1 MFSSCVEEL
10 IEHQN
15 KSTEAP
21 EDELEFTPRGTSG
34 RPAMTTKPALH
45 LKRPKRTMRSATM
58 LSKKPSRTLL
68 AAALAALFMCSTC
81 VSSTRSVSI
90 SSSNTGSVF
99 AVPRGGGW
107 FGSGRG
113 NSNSNKRPSR
123 RRRNNRRN
131 KNNSDSGDDDSND
144 DNGGKMYPALSEEEI
159 MNVLNVPIY
168 AITDHA
174 GNGAVLSTKPDD
186 QNVVYFFLSEQMA
199 RQALRSMQAANQGMD
214 LRVSAL
220 HLGKVWF
227 KLLHNDQ
234 MKGNNKVEL
243 TQVDPNA
250 PTVFKQVQM
259 RLVPEMRDLVGARL
273 LQGLDPNDV
282 PRLQDA
288 IESGDQDAARA
299 LIQTATEKS
308 EEFREPFNKIPV
320 FMVQQLRMQKK
331 DPNGG
336 DGYEAGSVQKFPM
349 FLSPKTMLHVYQT
362 FMKNTPG
369 AENLQPT
376 LQLGELHKIVEMMQH
391 ESEMDFRNVVLLPG
405 GQEDDRNGNG
415 DDSDDDDDD
424 DGGDGS
430 IKRGEE
436 SETEEIDF
444 ANIEMTPYIE
454 MGTYIA
460 DTSGGMVPL
469 Q

>member
-1 MFSSCVEEL
+1 
-10 IEHQN
+10 
-15 KSTEAP
+15 
-21 EDELEFTPRGTSG
+21 
-34 RPAMTTKPALH
+34 
-45 LKRPKRTMRSATM
+45 
-58 LSKKPSRTLL
+58 
-68 AAALAALFMCSTC
+68 
-81 VSSTRSVSI
+81 
-90 SSSNTGSVF
+90 
-99 AVPRGGGW
+99 
-107 FGSGRG
+107 
-113 NSNSNKRPSR
+113 
-123 RRRNNRRN
+123 
-131 KNNSDSGDDDSND
+131 
-144 DNGGKMYPALSEEEI
+144 MYPALSEEEI
-159 MNVLNVPIY
+159 MDVLNVPIF
-168 AITDHA
+168 AITDHN
-174 GNGAVLSTKPDD
+174 GNGAVLSAKPDN

-199 RQALRSMQAANQGMD
+199 QQALRSMQAANQGMN

-234 MKGNNKVEL
+234 IRGGKKVEL

-259 RLVPEMRDLVGARL
+259 RLVPEIRDLVGARL

-320 FMVQQLRMQKK
+320 FMVSQLRMQKK

-349 FLSPKTMLHVYQT
+349 FLSPKTMLHVYQS

-405 GQEDDRNGNG
+405 GQEDDNSGNGN
-415 DDSDDDDDD
+415 DSDDDDDD

-460 DTSGGMVPL
+460 DTSGGMIPL